1 MSWGRMLVLGP
12 GSTIPA
18 QVPGTSMKTFLY
30 GSRLKCSPTKMK
42 IGAKHFSVLLC
53 WYSMSTQIF
62 KRKSFM
68 VDSLIVWG
76 LLSPRPRT
84 RWPSPSPTCLS
95 QQHSVQEFKNIY
107 HTKKYSDSL
116 VTALHFFST
125 TISHTGSSCS
135 TSCSLYLGSV
145 WHQYSDDSEYYI
157 LQRLCWSMSKL
168 RHPNYN
174 VHLVSQ
180 TVS

>member
-84 RWPSPSPTCLS
+84 HWPSPSPTCLS
-95 QQHSVQEFKNIY
+95 QQHSVQEFK
-107 HTKKYSDSL
+107 KYLPHQKIFELTCDSFALLLDDHLAHWL
-116 VTALHFFST
+116 VL
-125 TISHTGSSCS
+125 
-135 TSCSLYLGSV
+135 L
-145 WHQYSDDSEYYI
+145 
-157 LQRLCWSMSKL
+157 
-168 RHPNYN
+168 
-174 VHLVSQ
+174 HLVLLVPRISLTSIQ
-180 TVS
+180 WWFWIFSKDWVDRCQNWGTLTIIST